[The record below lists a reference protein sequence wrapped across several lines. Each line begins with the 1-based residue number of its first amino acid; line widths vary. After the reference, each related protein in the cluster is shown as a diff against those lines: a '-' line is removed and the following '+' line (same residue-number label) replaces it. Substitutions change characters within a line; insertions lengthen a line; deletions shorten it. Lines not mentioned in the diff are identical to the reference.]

1 MEKAG
6 VKPAAEKPEATAKA
20 EPQRVAPANPV
31 PAKPAAAAVP
41 SASRG
46 ASGPWR
52 IQLGAF
58 GQRSSADTLF
68 KKLSGKLAG
77 KQPFYVTAGAVTR
90 LQVGPYATRAAATA
104 ACASLSGQACFP
116 VSAK

>member
-1 MEKAG
+1 
-6 VKPAAEKPEATAKA
+6 
-20 EPQRVAPANPV
+20 VAPANPV
-31 PAKPAAAAVP
+31 PAKPAAAADP